1 MKKSKKIYSLD
12 ELTKQAHL
20 IGEELSHFDEAFEV
34 SDLEAA
40 DMLEEFEEH
49 AERFGRTK
57 GVLRGRAIASKTM
70 QKKYGRRW
78 TAASKKSVMSPSSRA
93 AKVGGKISNT
103 FVNITIKRLTSNI
116 AFSLPFAV
124 FGHLAL
130 ASNYQQALAEYLP
143 VGVTISSVGL
153 LSTGGYVIRF
163 TDGIATD
170 MIEINCTQIGYAEFV
185 KALATDQ
192 FEVTRI
198 RYSLDTAAHIT
209 QYQEPFALYTKSL
222 FGTKQVKDFPI
233 EMHKSPMQQQAL
245 ILDIDQSFSVD
256 KEQVIIGKIINDV
269 VAATPVQL
277 QLNFFIS
284 NYFKYNAK
292 TILG

>member
-1 MKKSKKIYSLD
+1 MKKTKIFNLG

-49 AERFGRTK
+49 AEKFGRTK
-57 GVLRGRAIASKTM
+57 GMLRGRAVASKTM
-70 QKKYGRRW
+70 SKKYGRRW
-78 TAASKKSVMSPSSRA
+78 TAAQKKQVSSPSMRSRN
-93 AKVGGKISNT
+93 VGGRISNT
-103 FVNITIKRLTSNI
+103 FVNITVKRVTSNI
-116 AFSLPFAV
+116 ANALPFAI

-143 VGVTISSVGL
+143 VGVTIISITL
-153 LSTGGYVIRF
+153 LPSGGYAIRF
-163 TDGIATD
+163 SDGVAIDT
-170 MIEINCTQIGYAEFV
+170 IEINCTQIGYAEFV

-192 FEVTRI
+192 FEVTKI
-198 RYSLDTAAHIT
+198 RYALDTLAHAT

-233 EMHKSPMQQQAL
+233 EMHKSPMQQQSL

-269 VAATPVQL
+269 AAAVPVQL

-292 TILG
+292 TVLG

>member
-1 MKKSKKIYSLD
+1 MKKTKIFNLG

-49 AERFGRTK
+49 AEKFGRTK
-57 GVLRGRAIASKTM
+57 GMLRGRAVASKTM
-70 QKKYGRRW
+70 SKKYGRRW
-78 TAASKKSVMSPSSRA
+78 TAAQKKQVSSPSMRCRN
-93 AKVGGKISNT
+93 VGGRISNT
-103 FVNITIKRLTSNI
+103 FVNITVKRVTSNI
-116 AFSLPFAV
+116 ANALPFAI

-143 VGVTISSVGL
+143 VGVTIISITL
-153 LSTGGYVIRF
+153 LPSGGYAIRF
-163 TDGIATD
+163 SDGVAIDT
-170 MIEINCTQIGYAEFV
+170 IEINCTQIGYAEFV

-192 FEVTRI
+192 FEVTKI
-198 RYSLDTAAHIT
+198 RYALDTLAHAT

-233 EMHKSPMQQQAL
+233 EMHKSPMQQQSL

-269 VAATPVQL
+269 AAAVPVQL

-292 TILG
+292 TVLG

>member
-1 MKKSKKIYSLD
+1 MKKTKIFNLG

-49 AERFGRTK
+49 AEKFGRTK
-57 GVLRGRAIASKTM
+57 GMLRGRAVASKTM
-70 QKKYGRRW
+70 SKKYGRRW
-78 TAASKKSVMSPSSRA
+78 TAAQKKQVCSPSMRSRN
-93 AKVGGKISNT
+93 VGGKISNT
-103 FVNITIKRLTSNI
+103 FVNITVKRTTSNI
-116 AFSLPFAV
+116 VTALPFAV

-130 ASNYQQALAEYLP
+130 ASNYQQALAEYMP
-143 VGVTISSVGL
+143 VGVSITSVQL
-153 LSTGGYVIRF
+153 LGSGGYAINY
-163 TDGIATD
+163 TDGIAVD
-170 MIEINCTQIGYAEFV
+170 RIEINCTQIGYAEFV

-192 FEVTRI
+192 FEVTKI
-198 RYSLDTAAHIT
+198 RYALDTLAHAT

-233 EMHKSPMQQQAL
+233 EMHKSPMQQQSL

-269 VAATPVQL
+269 AAAVPVQL

-292 TILG
+292 TVLG

>member
-1 MKKSKKIYSLD
+1 MKKTKNFSLG

-49 AERFGRTK
+49 AEKFGRTK
-57 GVLRGRAIASKTM
+57 GMLRGRAVAAKTM
-70 QKKYGRRW
+70 SKKYGRRW
-78 TAASKKSVMSPSSRA
+78 TAAQKKQVSSPSMRSIN
-93 AKVGGKISNT
+93 VGGKISNT
-103 FVNITIKRLTSNI
+103 FVNITVKRLTSNI
-116 AFSLPFAV
+116 VSSLPFAI

-143 VGVTISSVGL
+143 AGVTIMSITL
-153 LSTGGYVIRF
+153 LSSGGYAIRF
-163 TDGIATD
+163 TDGVVVDI
-170 MIEINCTQIGYAEFV
+170 IEINCTQIGYAEFL

-192 FEVTRI
+192 FEVTKI
-198 RYSLDTAAHIT
+198 RYALDTSAHAT

-233 EMHKSPMQQQAL
+233 EMHKSPMQQQSL

-256 KEQVIIGKIINDV
+256 KEQVIIGKIINDA
-269 VAATPVQL
+269 VAVTPVQL

-292 TILG
+292 TVLG